1 MSHFHVKKCYISDVS
16 NYNQM
21 LVQMLWNNVTFKD
34 NIKCVII
41 MYDEMLTNVIIMLH
55 LMVTINVT
63 LYVTIKCYGML

>member
-1 MSHFHVKKCYISDVS
+1 
-16 NYNQM
+16 M